1 MLLSAPVSA
10 AATVDWLAA
19 RGIAVESVVALPGD
33 LSPRRYLRARRA
45 SGESLL
51 VALYPAAMADAQ
63 RRFERAAALLA
74 SAGVRVPAI
83 LVNDLEEGRMA
94 IEDLGERTVFELSG
108 GGWSLLEP
116 YFRDA
121 AEQLRRIA
129 GLDRTAVS
137 ALDSPPLDAELLDR
151 ELDPTFAHLF
161 DPAGLAAR
169 PVERERWR
177 GALRQLC
184 GRLAADPLVPCHR
197 DFMARNL
204 VALPGGRVGVID
216 FQDLRL
222 GPPAYDLASLL
233 NDSLFP
239 GRGLE
244 ATLLAEGLAAGLAP
258 EQYARAVVQ
267 RCLKAAGT
275 FARFAAQGRAERLEL
290 VPATLARAR
299 PFLARLPET
308 AAAFAGVRKWWD
320 ERWPPEAAL
329 LD

>member
-10 AATVDWLAA
+10 AETAAWLAV
-19 RGIAVESVVALPGD
+19 RGIAVESLVALPGD
-33 LSPRRYLRARRA
+33 LSPRRYLRAWRR
-45 SGESLL
+45 SGGTLL
-51 VALYPAAMADAQ
+51 VALYPAAMTDVQ

-74 SAGVRVPAI
+74 AEGIRVPAI
-83 LVNDLEEGRMA
+83 LANDLEAGRMA
-94 IEDLGERTVFELSG
+94 LEDLGERTVFELSG
-108 GGWSLLEP
+108 SGWSHLEP

-121 AEQLRRIA
+121 VALQRRIA
-129 GLDRTAVS
+129 RLDRTAVR
-137 ALDSPPLDAELLDR
+137 ALGSPPLDAELLDR

-169 PVERERWR
+169 PAERERWR
-177 GALRQLC
+177 GALRELC
-184 GRLAADPLVPCHR
+184 GRLAADPPVPCHR

-239 GRGLE
+239 GRELE
-244 ATLLAEGLAAGLAP
+244 ASLLAAGLPAGLP
-258 EQYARAVVQ
+258 AEQYARAVVQ

-275 FARFAAQGRAERLEL
+275 FARFAAQGRAERLGL
-290 VPATLARAR
+290 VSPTLARAV
-299 PFLARLPET
+299 PHLVRLPET
-308 AAAFAGVRKWWD
+308 AAAFAEVRRWWE
-320 ERWPPEAAL
+320 ERWPPPAAL

>member
-1 MLLSAPVSA
+1 MSA

-116 YFRDA
+116 YFRDTV
-121 AEQLRRIA
+121 EQLRRIA

-197 DFMARNL
+197 AFMARNL

>member
-1 MLLSAPVSA
+1 MSA

-121 AEQLRRIA
+121 VEQLRRIA

-161 DPAGLAAR
+161 DPAGLAAW

-184 GRLAADPLVPCHR
+184 GRLAADPPVPCHR

>member
-83 LVNDLEEGRMA
+83 LVNDLGEGRMA

-121 AEQLRRIA
+121 VEQLRRIA

-161 DPAGLAAR
+161 DPAGLAAW

-184 GRLAADPLVPCHR
+184 GRLAADPPVPCHR

-204 VALPGGRVGVID
+204 VALPGGQVGVID

>member
-1 MLLSAPVSA
+1 VSA

-83 LVNDLEEGRMA
+83 LVNDLGEGRMA

-121 AEQLRRIA
+121 VEQLRRIA

-161 DPAGLAAR
+161 DPAGLAAW

-184 GRLAADPLVPCHR
+184 GRLAADPPVPCHR

-204 VALPGGRVGVID
+204 VALPGGQVGVID

>member
-1 MLLSAPVSA
+1 MSA

-83 LVNDLEEGRMA
+83 LVNDLGEGRMA

-121 AEQLRRIA
+121 VEQLRRIA

-161 DPAGLAAR
+161 DPAGLAAW

-184 GRLAADPLVPCHR
+184 GRLAADPPVPCHR

-204 VALPGGRVGVID
+204 VALPGGQVGVID